1 MLYTFD
7 VPVVGVITQ
16 GPHAEHENATDF
28 ACTVGRPIYAVT
40 SGEGKSHYNSRMG
53 WVYTLTSPSG
63 KVVTSYSHL
72 SAVVPPGWVN
82 VETSLENAETLAH
95 GAQVLTFTS
104 GPTFATHSRV
114 KVM

>member
-72 SAVVPPGWVN
+72 SAVVPPGWVERGDVIGECGNTGTWSTGPHLHFWSN
-82 VETSLENAETLAH
+82 VRY
-95 GAQVLTFTS
+95 TF
-104 GPTFATHSRV
+104 
-114 KVM
+114 